1 MGRDRFEIT
10 KARIVGG
17 VVLFIVA
24 GLMAYLAIKT
34 LVLSSP
40 EQGQIPMLIL
50 FGGISAVFL
59 ISGIFIFVFENV
71 FKKIFLTF
79 LIGLSAV
86 VAFSIIAIYINTH

>member
-1 MGRDRFEIT
+1 MGNGRFKIT
-10 KARIVGG
+10 RARITGG
-17 VVLFIVA
+17 VILFIVA

-40 EQGQIPMLIL
+40 EQGQVPMLIL

-59 ISGIFIFVFENV
+59 VSGIFMFVFENV

-86 VAFSIIAIYINTH
+86 VVFSIIAVYINTH